1 MATRR
6 RDSLVP
12 RAPGNEQQ
20 PSSSSDVL
28 KGAHL
33 VPHTIRKRSHKTQIG
48 VCLSNRCTHLLLSF
62 PPSSSPSFLIPTLVV
77 LPECQFHYEPHNT
90 HAVACWLL
98 ARGHTTR
105 GTRHDAPPP
114 SKSSPRRALEDQPTC
129 RTPTVHA
136 SSHRQHSAL
145 RVESAIHHS
154 CFIPQF
160 ASSAISQI
168 HSPILRNEVLR
179 LCRRCPRRALGLH
192 RVRRQVRPD

>member
-1 MATRR
+1 MMATRR

-28 KGAHL
+28 EGGAHL
-33 VPHTIRKRSHKTQIG
+33 VAHTIRKRSHKAQIG
-48 VCLSNRCTHLLLSF
+48 ACLPDRCTHLSLSF
-62 PPSSSPSFLIPTLVV
+62 PPPIVVTQLFNPHARRFARVPIPLRA
-77 LPECQFHYEPHNT
+77 
-90 HAVACWLL
+90 HAAARWLL
-98 ARGHTTR
+98 ARGRTTR

-114 SKSSPRRALEDQPTC
+114 SRSSPRRALEDQPTC

-145 RVESAIHHS
+145 HAESALHHS

-168 HSPILRNEVLR
+168 HP
-179 LCRRCPRRALGLH
+179 PTH
-192 RVRRQVRPD
+192 TPQ